1 MTDIVETLDL
11 RALIRD
17 IPNFPEPGIIFRD
30 ITPLLRE
37 PGALGL
43 ATDRLLE
50 AVKPYSFDVIVAM
63 ESRGFIFAAPMATRL
78 GVGLVPVRKPGK
90 LPHETIRVDYALE
103 YGVSTLEIHR
113 DGLVAGERVLIVDDV
128 LATGGTVGA
137 TRQLIEQ
144 LGGQV
149 VAIAVLIE
157 LEALGGRKVLGDY
170 PVASLLKL

>member
-1 MTDIVETLDL
+1 MTDKTESLDL
-11 RALIRD
+11 RPLIRE
-17 IPNFPEPGIIFRD
+17 IPNFPQPGIVFRD

-43 ATDRLLE
+43 VTNRLLE
-50 AVKPYSFDVIVAM
+50 AIKPYSFDVIVAM
-63 ESRGFIFAAPMATRL
+63 ESRGFIFAAPLAVRL

-90 LPHETIRVDYALE
+90 LPHEIIRVDYTLE
-103 YGVSTLEIHR
+103 YGVSTLEMHR

-137 TRQLIEQ
+137 TMRLVEQ

-149 VAIAVLIE
+149 AAIAFLIE
-157 LEALGGRKVLGDY
+157 LEALGGRKVLGDH
-170 PVASLLKL
+170 PVVSLIKY